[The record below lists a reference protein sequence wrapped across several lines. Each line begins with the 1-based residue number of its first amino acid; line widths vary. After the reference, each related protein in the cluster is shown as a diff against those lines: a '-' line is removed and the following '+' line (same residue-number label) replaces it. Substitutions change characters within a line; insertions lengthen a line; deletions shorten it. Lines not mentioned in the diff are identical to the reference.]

1 MKNATTIED
10 RRFERTS
17 YIFEAEKIAYDQLM
31 QEGVRDR
38 LIAEHDDGSTEAL
51 DEINYLFSQEV
62 SKRAHELYIDFTVNS
77 YTEEE
82 LAFIKVIKSLY
93 DDFLKDKL
101 VEEGLI
107 VKAFTYTEMD
117 KFLELLADDYDE
129 DGLIES
135 LNLSQDVFDR
145 LGI

>member
-17 YIFEAEKIAYDQLM
+17 YIFEAEKVAYDQLM
-31 QEGVRDR
+31 QEGVRDK
-38 LIAEHDDGSTEAL
+38 LVAEHDDGSTEAL
-51 DEINYLFSQEV
+51 DEVNYLFSQEV

-101 VEEGLI
+101 LEDGLI
-107 VKAFTYTEMD
+107 TKAFIYTEMD
-117 KFLELLADDYDE
+117 EFLKLLTDDYDD
-129 DGLIES
+129 DGLIDS

>member
-1 MKNATTIED
+1 MKNTTTIED

-17 YIFEAEKIAYDQLM
+17 YIFEAEKVAYDQLVK
-31 QEGVRDR
+31 EGVRDK
-38 LIAEHDDGSTEAL
+38 LVAEHDDGSTEAL
-51 DEINYLFSQEV
+51 DEVNYLFGQEV
-62 SKRAHELYIDFTVNS
+62 SKRAHDLYIDFTVKS
-77 YTEEE
+77 YSEEE

-101 VEEGLI
+101 LEDGLI
-107 VKAFTYTEMD
+107 AKEFTYTEMD

>member
-17 YIFEAEKIAYDQLM
+17 YIFEAEKVAYDQLIK
-31 QEGVRDR
+31 EGVRDK
-38 LIAEHDDGSTEAL
+38 LVSEHDDGSTEAL

-77 YTEEE
+77 YSEEE

-101 VEEGLI
+101 LEDGLI
-107 VKAFTYTEMD
+107 AKAFTYTEMD
-117 KFLELLADDYDE
+117 GFIKLLTDDYDD
-129 DGLIES
+129 DGIIES